1 MLKIALPEKPDRER
15 AAPSAFA
22 RAGLLAYA
30 LLIVYASWF
39 PFSGW
44 RDIGIAPLAYLSAP
58 LPRYWTAFDLAINVI
73 GYIPFGMFLVG
84 SFYPHVRSTAAA
96 LLAIVCGVLTSGT
109 MEAVQTYLPSR
120 VASNLD
126 LLTNSLG
133 VCIGAVAAALLTP
146 LLLQDSPI
154 LLLRRRWFV
163 PQASQGLIVLA
174 LWPLAQIYPQEYLFG
189 HGQMAPIVSDWL
201 SQWLASEID
210 IGDLLRFGRQL
221 DIEQYWLAETFI
233 SACSLVGAVLM
244 LFGLMREPAP
254 RAPLALLLLGA
265 AIAVKSMASALFF
278 GPANASAWFTPG
290 AKTGLMVGLV
300 LLAGMVLASPKAQR
314 RVAILMLVLSML
326 AVNLAPTNP
335 YFIATLQTWA
345 QGQFLNF
352 NGAAQFLSL
361 WWPIFAL
368 WFLLHLPRQ
377 IGQTA

>member
-1 MLKIALPEKPDRER
+1 MLKIAQPEEAPRER

-58 LPRYWTAFDLAINVI
+58 LPHYWTAFDLAINVI

-84 SFYPHVRSTAAA
+84 SFYPHVRGAAA
-96 LLAIVCGVLTSGT
+96 TLLAIVCGVLTSGT
-109 MEAVQTYLPSR
+109 MEAVQTFLPSR

-265 AIAVKSMASALFF
+265 AIVVKSMASALFF

-314 RVAILMLVLSML
+314 RVAILMLALSML

>member
-1 MLKIALPEKPDRER
+1 M
-15 AAPSAFA
+15 
-22 RAGLLAYA
+22 
-30 LLIVYASWF
+30 
-39 PFSGW
+39 
-44 RDIGIAPLAYLSAP
+44 
-58 LPRYWTAFDLAINVI
+58 
-73 GYIPFGMFLVG
+73 
-84 SFYPHVRSTAAA
+84 
-96 LLAIVCGVLTSGT
+96 
-109 MEAVQTYLPSR
+109 
-120 VASNLD
+120 
-126 LLTNSLG
+126 
-133 VCIGAVAAALLTP
+133 TP

-265 AIAVKSMASALFF
+265 AIVVKSMASALFF

-314 RVAILMLVLSML
+314 RVAILMLALSML

-377 IGQTA
+377 VGQTA